1 MQLVLDRLCFDA
13 GGRRIIDEVSL
24 AFAPDDTTVI
34 LGANGAGK
42 SVLMRLCHGLL
53 APTGGSVRWVDDRT
67 LTGDDADT
75 VAHRRPAGTDG
86 AARHAMVFQKPV
98 LLRRSAL
105 DNIRYA
111 LALHGVRG
119 DTGTTRA
126 WQALE
131 RVGLR
136 AIGRQPARTLSGGE
150 QQRVAIARAWALEP
164 AVLFLDEPT
173 ASLDP
178 AAAHDVERLIAA
190 IAAGGTKII
199 MTTHHLALAARL
211 GSEIVFLERGRV
223 LEQTPAGRFFRSPQ
237 SRGAQEFLA
246 AELPAVPAPH

>member
-13 GGRRIIDEVSL
+13 GGRRIIDDVSL
-24 AFAPDDTTVI
+24 AFAPDDTTII

-53 APTGGSVRWVDDRT
+53 TPTSGSVRWVDDRT
-67 LTGDDADT
+67 PTGDEADT
-75 VAHRRPAGTDG
+75 VAHRRPGADG

-111 LALHGVRG
+111 LAFHGVRG
-119 DTGTTRA
+119 DAATMRA

-150 QQRVAIARAWALEP
+150 QQRVAIARAWVLDP

-178 AAAHDVERLIAA
+178 AAAQAVERLIAA